1 MTPWSETSQKQKH
14 SVYTGI
20 GLSVL
25 CAVYCL
31 IIRRIVVVNGQ
42 SRFFDCVIYTVK
54 VLLGGSFDGV
64 DGTAFAVGVSGII
77 LLLLVIGWGAFAFL
91 SAEEAPYGEAR
102 FATGSDI
109 KKMGLLDEENAS
121 GIIVGKSGQRLLSP
135 NCLRHGIALAPTR
148 SGKTAGFVIPSALTF
163 KGSLVIVDPK
173 GELEKLLAKPL
184 KKAGKTVYTI
194 DWSDEYSK
202 DSWNPL
208 SLKVFPSVF
217 TSFGEAERQ
226 AERIAAM
233 LVGQKGQTEDHWEA
247 NAKKHIAAL
256 ILFAVFLGEKSIAEF
271 DPSNPTS
278 VEDWEE
284 YHEPHLSRVF
294 HFIAKDVNV
303 SALLSPNF
311 QGLKTVKENLRDL
324 LKFAAECEAPTRILN
339 DLGSWYN
346 APDNEAGS
354 HMTTFL
360 SKTQLWRSASVAGA
374 TRECSFEW
382 QDLRASPCAVFIKF
396 PQRDAQSLGV
406 LTALFFETFFGW
418 ALDISRKPL
427 ECPIAILADE
437 FGSLPKIN
445 LMTDFL
451 SKGAGM
457 GAVIWIIVQDFAQIK
472 STYGDKGFDTIKT
485 NCSYLLVYAQ
495 NNFNTQKELSQ
506 MTGKMTQQ
514 RTGESQNSR
523 GEKSY
528 SFNKDGADLI
538 AVSDWGTIPFG
549 RHILLCQGFM
559 TRPVYCETPLYF
571 KEKLFTEKLNA

>member
-1 MTPWSETSQKQKH
+1 MTPWSETSQKQRN

-31 IIRRIVVVNGQ
+31 IVRRIVVVNGE
-42 SRFFDCVIYTVK
+42 SRFFDCLVYTVK
-54 VLLGGSFDGV
+54 VIYGGSFDGV
-64 DGTAFAVGVSGII
+64 DGTAFLVGFSGFVLLTAVVLWGV
-77 LLLLVIGWGAFAFL
+77 FAFV
-91 SAEEAPYGEAR
+91 SAEEFPYGEAR
-102 FATGSDI
+102 FATVSDI

-148 SGKTAGFVIPSALTF
+148 SGKTAGFVIPSALSF
-163 KGSLVIVDPK
+163 KGSLIIVDPK

-208 SLKVFPSVF
+208 SLKVFPSVIY
-217 TSFGEAERQ
+217 SFGEAERQ

-233 LVGQKGQTEDHWEA
+233 LVGQKGQTEDHWET

-271 DPSNPTS
+271 DPSNPAS

-549 RHILLCQGFM
+549 RHILLCQGFI

>member
-1 MTPWSETSQKQKH
+1 MTPWSETSQKQRN

-31 IIRRIVVVNGQ
+31 IIRRIVVVNGE
-42 SRFFDCVIYTVK
+42 SRFFDCLVYTVK

-64 DGTAFAVGVSGII
+64 DGTAFAVGFSGIV
-77 LLLLVIGWGAFAFL
+77 LLLLVIGWGAFAFI

-109 KKMGLLDEENAS
+109 RKMGLLDEENAS

-135 NCLRHGIALAPTR
+135 NCLRHGIVLAPTR

-208 SLKVFPSVF
+208 SLKVFPSVIY
-217 TSFGEAERQ
+217 SFGEAERQ

-233 LVGQKGQTEDHWEA
+233 LVGQKGQTEDHWET

-271 DPSNPTS
+271 DPSNPAS

-549 RHILLCQGFM
+549 RHILLCQGFI

>member
-1 MTPWSETSQKQKH
+1 MTPWSETSQKQKN
-14 SVYTGI
+14 SIYIGI

-31 IIRRIVVVNGQ
+31 IVRRIVVVNGE
-42 SRFFDCVIYTVK
+42 SRFFDCLVYTVK

-64 DGTAFAVGVSGII
+64 DGTAFAVGFSGIV

-102 FATGSDI
+102 FATASDL
-109 KKMGLLDEENAS
+109 KRMGLTDRKNAS
-121 GIIVGKSGQRLLSP
+121 GVIVGKVGQKLLSP
-135 NCLRHGIALAPTR
+135 TCLRHGIALAPTR
-148 SGKTAGFVIPSALTF
+148 SGKTAGFVIPTALSF
-163 KGSLVIVDPK
+163 KGSLIIADPK
-173 GELEKLLAKPL
+173 GELETLLAEPL
-184 KKAGKTVYTI
+184 KKAGKTVYAL
-194 DWSDEYSK
+194 DWSDERAK
-202 DSWNPL
+202 DAWNPL
-208 SLKVFPSVF
+208 SLKVFPSVLS
-217 TSFGEAERQ
+217 SFGKAERQ

-256 ILFAVFLGEKSIAEF
+256 ILLSVYLGELSELRL
-271 DPSNPTS
+271 DPRYPQTIKDYN
-278 VEDWEE
+278 EL
-284 YHEPHLSRVF
+284 HEPHLSKVY
-294 HFIAKDVNV
+294 HFIAKDVDV
-303 SALLSPNF
+303 AKLLSGDEEALTSAK
-311 QGLKTVKENLRDL
+311 QNLEEL
-324 LKFAAECEAPTRILN
+324 ISYAAFVHAPARILN
-339 DLGSWYN
+339 DLSAWRN

-360 SKTQLWRSASVAGA
+360 SKLQIWRSQAVEGA
-374 TRECSFEW
+374 TRNCSFEW
-382 QDLRASPCAVFIKF
+382 QDLRDSPCAVFIKF
-396 PQRDAQSLGV
+396 PQRDAQSLGI

-418 ALDISRKPL
+418 ALDIPRKPL

-472 STYGDKGFDTIKT
+472 KTYDDKGFDTIKT

-506 MTGKMTQQ
+506 MTGKTTAK
-514 RTGESQNSR
+514 RRSLSR
-523 GEKSY
+523 SSKGDTSVSHNAE
-528 SFNKDGADLI
+528 GRDLMSV
-538 AVSDWGTIPFG
+538 ADWGAIPFG
-549 RHILLCQGFM
+549 RHVLLCQGFM

-571 KEKLFTEKLNA
+571 KEKLFTEKLND

>member
-1 MTPWSETSQKQKH
+1 MTPWSETSQKQRN

-31 IIRRIVVVNGQ
+31 IVRRIVVVNGE
-42 SRFFDCVIYTVK
+42 SRFFDCLVYTVK
-54 VLLGGSFDGV
+54 VIYGGSFDGV
-64 DGTAFAVGVSGII
+64 DGTAFAVGFSGIV
-77 LLLLVIGWGAFAFL
+77 LLLLVIGWGAFAFI

-109 KKMGLLDEENAS
+109 RKMGLLDEENAS

-135 NCLRHGIALAPTR
+135 NCLRHGIVLAPTR

-233 LVGQKGQTEDHWEA
+233 LVGQKGQTEDHWET

-271 DPSNPTS
+271 DPSNPAS

-549 RHILLCQGFM
+549 RHILLCQGFI

>member
-1 MTPWSETSQKQKH
+1 MTPWSETSQKQRN

-31 IIRRIVVVNGQ
+31 IIRRIVVVNGE
-42 SRFFDCVIYTVK
+42 SRFFDCLVYTVK
-54 VLLGGSFDGV
+54 VIYGGSFDGV
-64 DGTAFAVGVSGII
+64 DGTAFAVGSSGIV
-77 LLLLVIGWGAFAFL
+77 LLLLVIGWGVFAFI

-121 GIIVGKSGQRLLSP
+121 GIIVGKSGHRLLSP